1 MTYKRLLISF
11 LFFITAFQ
19 YVKAQGIC
27 RIVVYDSIANTLIEG
42 VNVSALNNKSLAGS
56 TNAAGFIEFKNSKP
70 GTLTLQ
76 FSYVGYLT
84 QTLSLNP
91 SDSCIHYVAMQ
102 PDEKAMQAVTVISST
117 RSNDRIENAT
127 TKVEV
132 LGLEEMNEEST
143 LKPGNIASIIG
154 DMSGIQIQQSSA
166 ASGNSNVRI
175 QGLEGKYTQILRDG
189 MPLYEGYSGGFGI
202 LSIPPL
208 DLKQIELI
216 KGAAST
222 LYGGGA
228 IAGLINLISKKP
240 GYDPDASFLINQTT
254 LKETNFNAW
263 YAQRW
268 KHAGFTI
275 FAGENLQQAVDVN
288 DDGLSDVPDTK
299 ATILHPSLFIYP
311 SSKSYIS
318 LSWSGSFEKRTGG
331 DMIAIENKNDTAHPY
346 FETNNT
352 NRNTFVAIA
361 ENHFSKSVTGTVK
374 ASFSR
379 FSRDEITNS
388 YSFNGDQDNF
398 YSEASVVA
406 HAGKHTIVGG
416 INITAD
422 QFSPSDKTPA
432 DIGTISNTT
441 YGIFTQDSWQVF
453 HTTKL
458 EAGLRADHHTD
469 YGTFILPRI
478 ALFQH
483 IDKHWGTR
491 IGFGMGYKTPN
502 PLVSQIQD
510 YSIYQLQPIA
520 AGTKAETSFG
530 GNAEINYKKEFGENN
545 TFFINHAFF
554 ITNINNPIVA
564 TEDNTGKVSFTNEDK
579 PVTTMGFDTYIQAEI
594 ENWELYL
601 GYTYTDAERKYL
613 PANRFMILTPRNR
626 AASVIAYSIEGK
638 WRFGLEGSYTGTQYR
653 EDYTKTPG
661 YLFMAAM
668 IEKKFGPQWSLVLN
682 CENLLDERQSKY
694 EALYTGSIKDPVFN
708 ALWAP
713 IDGRILNLC
722 LRFMPFERR

>member
-275 FAGENLQQAVDVN
+275 FAGENMQQAVDVN

-331 DMIAIENKNDTAHPY
+331 DMIAIENKNDTVHPY

-406 HAGKHTIVGG
+406 HTGKHTIVGG

-483 IDKHWGTR
+483 IDEHWGTR